1 MVTSILDAVLDEKRI
16 YEKRYKF
23 LKSEVE
29 RLKDTDKKDE
39 YLRRWGQMVEAEFV
53 LYQFFKL
60 YGENE
65 RLYEDSLKIEGV
77 D

>member
-53 LYQFFKL
+53 LYQFFIPC
-60 YGENE
+60 G
-65 RLYEDSLKIEGV
+65 
-77 D
+77 